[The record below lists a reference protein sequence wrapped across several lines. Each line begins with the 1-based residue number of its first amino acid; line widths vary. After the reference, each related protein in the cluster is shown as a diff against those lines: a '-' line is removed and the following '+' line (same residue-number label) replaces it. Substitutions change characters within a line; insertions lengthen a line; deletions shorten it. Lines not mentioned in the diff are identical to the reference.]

1 MPAVLAA
8 FASLRAA
15 AAIASGD
22 ASFPC
27 SHRLRPSS
35 SQQNPLLNLELSLW
49 MGGSLV
55 DSSAEGH
62 STVGFCNERKP
73 CKEGSRHKVECVMGP

>member
-22 ASFPC
+22 SAFPC
-27 SHRLRPSS
+27 SHRLKPSS
-35 SQQNPLLNLELSLW
+35 SN
-49 MGGSLV
+49 
-55 DSSAEGH
+55 
-62 STVGFCNERKP
+62 RK
-73 CKEGSRHKVECVMGP
+73 S